1 MSPSA
6 RPGRWATTPCPAW
19 SGRSR
24 RSTASSRPP
33 TARRCSSTSPKQRP
47 WTRPSAVRRPSRS
60 RRAPDVAGNLRALR
74 RRIRSTQSTKKIFS
88 AQELIAGARIVRA
101 QARVEASKPYAREIT
116 RVLSALASSASL
128 DHPLLTERQDARR
141 AAVLVITSDRGFA
154 GSYNVNVL
162 RRTEELLS
170 LLRQEGKEPVLYV
183 VGRKG
188 ETYYSFRD
196 RPFEESFTGFSE
208 QPNYADAQQVG
219 RALIDA
225 FTAGEDD
232 VDGGPGEDDILGVDE
247 LHIVY
252 TEFRSLLAQVP
263 VAKRMAPLEV
273 EEVEEFDYEREDRAA
288 GRTGDSGVPTSYEFE
303 PSAEMLLDALLPK
316 YITTRIYAAMLEA
329 AASESASRRR
339 AMKSASDNAEELAKN
354 LSRQANQARQAE
366 ITQEISEIVGGAD
379 ALVSAGADD

>member
-1 MSPSA
+1 MA
-6 RPGRWATTPCPAW
+6 
-19 SGRSR
+19 
-24 RSTASSRPP
+24 AS
-33 TARRCSSTSPKQRP
+33 
-47 WTRPSAVRRPSRS
+47 
-60 RRAPDVAGNLRALR
+60 LRALR

-128 DHPLLTERQDARR
+128 DHPLLTERQNPRR

-162 RRTEELLS
+162 RRTEELLA

-188 ETYYSFRD
+188 ETYYSFRN
-196 RPFEESFTGFSE
+196 REMAQTFTGFSE
-208 QPNYADAQQVG
+208 QPGYEDAQRVG
-219 RALIDA
+219 SALIDV

-232 VDGGPGEDDILGVDE
+232 DREAGAGGSAGLDGVLGVDE

-263 VAKRMAPLEV
+263 VAKRMAPLEG
-273 EEVEEFDYEREDRAA
+273 EEVEEFDYEREDREH
-288 GRTGDSGVPTSYEFE
+288 GVTTGDSGVPTSYEFE
-303 PSAEMLLDALLPK
+303 PSAEGLLDALLPK
-316 YITTRIYAAMLEA
+316 YVTTRIYAAMLEA

>member
-1 MSPSA
+1 
-6 RPGRWATTPCPAW
+6 
-19 SGRSR
+19 
-24 RSTASSRPP
+24 
-33 TARRCSSTSPKQRP
+33 
-47 WTRPSAVRRPSRS
+47 
-60 RRAPDVAGNLRALR
+60 VAGSLRALR

-128 DHPLLTERQDARR
+128 DHPLLTERQNPKR

-196 RPFEESFTGFSE
+196 REMAQTFTGFSE
-208 QPNYADAQQVG
+208 QPHYENAQEVG
-219 RALIDA
+219 SVLIDV

-232 VDGGPGEDDILGVDE
+232 DEGGAGADGILGVDE

-273 EEVEEFDYEREDRAA
+273 EEVEEFDYEREDREKDPAH
-288 GRTGDSGVPTSYEFE
+288 GSDESSGVPTSYEFE
-303 PSAEMLLDALLPK
+303 PSAEGLLDALLPK
-316 YITTRIYAAMLEA
+316 YVTTRIYAAMLEA

-354 LSRQANQARQAE
+354 LARQANQARQAE
-366 ITQEISEIVGGAD
+366 ITQEISEIVGGSE
-379 ALVSAGADD
+379 ALVSSTTGD

>member
-1 MSPSA
+1 MA
-6 RPGRWATTPCPAW
+6 
-19 SGRSR
+19 
-24 RSTASSRPP
+24 AS
-33 TARRCSSTSPKQRP
+33 
-47 WTRPSAVRRPSRS
+47 
-60 RRAPDVAGNLRALR
+60 LRALR

-116 RVLSALASSASL
+116 RVLSALASSTSQ
-128 DHPLLTERQDARR
+128 DHPLLIERENPRR

-196 RPFEESFTGFSE
+196 RPMAQTFTGFSE
-208 QPNYADAQQVG
+208 QPGYVNAQEVG
-219 RALIDA
+219 SVLIDA

-232 VDGGPGEDDILGVDE
+232 EEGGAGADGILGVDE

-252 TEFRSLLAQVP
+252 TEFRSLLSQVP

-273 EEVEEFDYEREDRAA
+273 EEVEEFDYEREDSQQGRA
-288 GRTGDSGVPTSYEFE
+288 GDSELPAAYEFE
-303 PSAEMLLDALLPK
+303 PSADVLLDALLPK
-316 YITTRIYAAMLEA
+316 YVTTRIYAAMLEA

-339 AMKSASDNAEELAKN
+339 AMKSASDNAEELAKS

>member
-1 MSPSA
+1 MA
-6 RPGRWATTPCPAW
+6 
-19 SGRSR
+19 
-24 RSTASSRPP
+24 AS
-33 TARRCSSTSPKQRP
+33 
-47 WTRPSAVRRPSRS
+47 
-60 RRAPDVAGNLRALR
+60 LRALR

-128 DHPLLTERQDARR
+128 EHPLLNERTETQR
-141 AAVLVITSDRGFA
+141 AVVLVVTSDRGFA

-162 RRTEELLS
+162 RRTEELLGT
-170 LLRQEGKEPVLYV
+170 LRQQGKEPVLYV

-188 ETYYSFRD
+188 ETYYSFRE
-196 RPFEESFTGFSE
+196 RPVEQTFTGFSE
-208 QPNYADAQQVG
+208 QPRYSDAQDIG
-219 RALIDA
+219 RALIEVFA
-225 FTAGEDD
+225 
-232 VDGGPGEDDILGVDE
+232 PGEDADRSGAVDE
-247 LHIVY
+247 VHIVY
-252 TEFRSLLAQVP
+252 TEFVSLLSQVP
-263 VAKRMAPLEV
+263 TARRLAPIDTEELEEQAQEG
-273 EEVEEFDYEREDRAA
+273 EE
-288 GRTGDSGVPTSYEFE
+288 GTTGGDSGMTTSYEFE
-303 PSAEMLLDALLPK
+303 PSADALLDALLPK
-316 YITTRIYAAMLEA
+316 YLTTRVYAALLEA

>member
-1 MSPSA
+1 M
-6 RPGRWATTPCPAW
+6 
-19 SGRSR
+19 
-24 RSTASSRPP
+24 
-33 TARRCSSTSPKQRP
+33 
-47 WTRPSAVRRPSRS
+47 
-60 RRAPDVAGNLRALR
+60 AGNLRALR

-128 DHPLLTERQDARR
+128 DHPLLTERQNARR

-188 ETYYSFRD
+188 ETYYSFRNREMAD
-196 RPFEESFTGFSE
+196 TFTGFSE
-208 QPNYADAQQVG
+208 QPNYPDAQRVG
-219 RALIDA
+219 EALIAA

-232 VDGGPGEDDILGVDE
+232 DETGAGADGVLGVDE

-252 TEFRSLLAQVP
+252 TEFRSLLSQVP

-273 EEVEEFDYEREDRAA
+273 EEVEEFDYEREDREH
-288 GRTGDSGVPTSYEFE
+288 GVTGGDSGVPTSYEFE
-303 PSAEMLLDALLPK
+303 PSAEALLDALLPK
-316 YITTRIYAAMLEA
+316 YVTTRIFAAMLES

>member
-1 MSPSA
+1 MA
-6 RPGRWATTPCPAW
+6 
-19 SGRSR
+19 
-24 RSTASSRPP
+24 AS
-33 TARRCSSTSPKQRP
+33 
-47 WTRPSAVRRPSRS
+47 
-60 RRAPDVAGNLRALR
+60 LRALR

-101 QARVEASKPYAREIT
+101 QARVEASKPYSREIT
-116 RVLSALASSASL
+116 RVLSALAASTSL
-128 DHPLLTERQDARR
+128 DHPLLIERENPRR

-162 RRTEELLS
+162 RRTEELLA
-170 LLRQEGKEPVLYV
+170 LLRQEGKEPLLYV

-196 RPFEESFTGFSE
+196 RPMVQTFTGFSE
-208 QPNYADAQQVG
+208 QPGYENAQEVG
-219 RALIDA
+219 SVLIDA

-232 VDGGPGEDDILGVDE
+232 DETGGAGADGILGVDE

-273 EEVEEFDYEREDRAA
+273 EEVEEFDYEREDRENAAA
-288 GRTGDSGVPTSYEFE
+288 GSEGSGLPTAYEFE
-303 PSAEMLLDALLPK
+303 PSADTLLDALLPK
-316 YITTRIYAAMLEA
+316 YVTTRIYAAMLEA

>member
-1 MSPSA
+1 MA
-6 RPGRWATTPCPAW
+6 
-19 SGRSR
+19 
-24 RSTASSRPP
+24 AS
-33 TARRCSSTSPKQRP
+33 
-47 WTRPSAVRRPSRS
+47 
-60 RRAPDVAGNLRALR
+60 LRALR

-128 DHPLLTERQDARR
+128 DHPLLTERQNPRR

-188 ETYYSFRD
+188 ETYYSFRN
-196 RPFEESFTGFSE
+196 REMSETFTGFSE
-208 QPNYADAQQVG
+208 QPNYPDAQEVG
-219 RALIDA
+219 RVLIDA
-225 FTAGEDD
+225 FAAGEDD
-232 VDGGPGEDDILGVDE
+232 EEGGAGADEILGVDE

-252 TEFRSLLAQVP
+252 TEFRSLLSQVP

-273 EEVEEFDYEREDRAA
+273 EEVEEFDYEVEDRAA
-288 GRTGDSGVPTSYEFE
+288 GRTGDSGIPTSYEFE
-303 PSAEMLLDALLPK
+303 PSAEGLLDALLPK

-379 ALVSAGADD
+379 ALVSAGSGD

>member
-1 MSPSA
+1 MA
-6 RPGRWATTPCPAW
+6 
-19 SGRSR
+19 
-24 RSTASSRPP
+24 AS
-33 TARRCSSTSPKQRP
+33 
-47 WTRPSAVRRPSRS
+47 
-60 RRAPDVAGNLRALR
+60 LRALR

-128 DHPLLTERQDARR
+128 DHPLLTERQNPRR

-162 RRTEELLS
+162 RRTEELLA

-188 ETYYSFRD
+188 ETYYSLP
-196 RPFEESFTGFSE
+196 RPRHGGHVHRLLRAAELRPTPRRSG
-208 QPNYADAQQVG
+208 A
-219 RALIDA
+219 ALIDA

-232 VDGGPGEDDILGVDE
+232 DEGGAGADGIVGVDE

-252 TEFRSLLAQVP
+252 TEFRSLLSQVP

-273 EEVEEFDYEREDRAA
+273 EEVEEFDYEREDREA
-288 GRTGDSGVPTSYEFE
+288 GRRRRVRRPDLLRVRALGRGRCSTRCCRSTS
-303 PSAEMLLDALLPK
+303 PRGSSRRCSRRRP
-316 YITTRIYAAMLEA
+316 R
-329 AASESASRRR
+329 SRPSRRR

-379 ALVSAGADD
+379 ALVSANAGD

>member
-1 MSPSA
+1 V
-6 RPGRWATTPCPAW
+6 
-19 SGRSR
+19 
-24 RSTASSRPP
+24 AS
-33 TARRCSSTSPKQRP
+33 
-47 WTRPSAVRRPSRS
+47 
-60 RRAPDVAGNLRALR
+60 NLRALR
-74 RRIRSTQSTKKIFS
+74 RRIRSTKSTKKIFS

-128 DHPLLTERQDARR
+128 DHPLLTERQGARR
-141 AAVLVITSDRGFA
+141 AGVLVITSDRGFA

-188 ETYYSFRD
+188 ETYYSFRN
-196 RPFEESFTGFSE
+196 RPVAETFTGFSE
-208 QPNYADAQQVG
+208 QPNYPDAQRVG
-219 RALIDA
+219 EQLIAA

-232 VDGGPGEDDILGVDE
+232 DETGAGADGILGVDE

-273 EEVEEFDYEREDRAA
+273 EEVEEFDYEREDRDSGVTA
-288 GRTGDSGVPTSYEFE
+288 GTGDSGVPTSYEFE
-303 PSAEMLLDALLPK
+303 PSPDALLDALLPK
-316 YITTRIYAAMLEA
+316 YVTTRIFAAMLES

>member
-1 MSPSA
+1 MA
-6 RPGRWATTPCPAW
+6 
-19 SGRSR
+19 
-24 RSTASSRPP
+24 AS
-33 TARRCSSTSPKQRP
+33 
-47 WTRPSAVRRPSRS
+47 
-60 RRAPDVAGNLRALR
+60 LRALR

-128 DHPLLTERQDARR
+128 DHALLTERQNPRR

-162 RRTEELLS
+162 RRTEGLLS

-188 ETYYSFRD
+188 ETYYSFRN
-196 RPFEESFTGFSE
+196 REMSQTFTGFSE
-208 QPNYADAQQVG
+208 QPNYPDAQEVG
-219 RALIDA
+219 RVLIDA
-225 FTAGEDD
+225 FAAGEDAEEGGAGA
-232 VDGGPGEDDILGVDE
+232 DGILGVDE

-252 TEFRSLLAQVP
+252 TEFRSLLSQVP
-263 VAKRMAPLEV
+263 VAKRMAPLVVEWVAQFRDERDQPERPSEV
-273 EEVEEFDYEREDRAA
+273 
-288 GRTGDSGVPTSYEFE
+288 PPSYEFE
-303 PSAEMLLDALLPK
+303 PSAEALLDALLPK
-316 YITTRIYAAMLEA
+316 YVTTRIYAAMLEA
-329 AASESASRRR
+329 AASASASRRR

-379 ALVSAGADD
+379 ALVSANADD

>member
-1 MSPSA
+1 MA
-6 RPGRWATTPCPAW
+6 
-19 SGRSR
+19 
-24 RSTASSRPP
+24 AS
-33 TARRCSSTSPKQRP
+33 
-47 WTRPSAVRRPSRS
+47 
-60 RRAPDVAGNLRALR
+60 LRALR

-128 DHPLLTERQDARR
+128 DHPLLTERQNPER

-162 RRTEELLS
+162 RRTEELLA
-170 LLRQEGKEPVLYV
+170 LLRQEGKQPVLYV

-196 RPFEESFTGFSE
+196 REMAETFTGFSE
-208 QPNYADAQQVG
+208 QPGYADAQRVG
-219 RALIDA
+219 EALIA
-225 FTAGEDD
+225 TFTAGMDD
-232 VDGGPGEDDILGVDE
+232 DETGAGADGVLGVDE

-273 EEVEEFDYEREDRAA
+273 EEVEEFDYEREDRESGA
-288 GRTGDSGVPTSYEFE
+288 GAGTGDSGVPTSYEFE
-303 PSAEMLLDALLPK
+303 PSPDALLDALLPK
-316 YITTRIYAAMLEA
+316 YVTTRIFAAMLES

>member
-1 MSPSA
+1 M
-6 RPGRWATTPCPAW
+6 
-19 SGRSR
+19 
-24 RSTASSRPP
+24 
-33 TARRCSSTSPKQRP
+33 
-47 WTRPSAVRRPSRS
+47 
-60 RRAPDVAGNLRALR
+60 AGSLRALR

-128 DHPLLTERQDARR
+128 DHPLLTERQNPRR

-162 RRTEELLS
+162 RRTEELLA

-188 ETYYSFRD
+188 ETYYSFRHREMAD
-196 RPFEESFTGFSE
+196 TFTGFSE
-208 QPNYADAQQVG
+208 QPKYTDAQRVG
-219 RALIDA
+219 QELIAA

-232 VDGGPGEDDILGVDE
+232 DETGAGADGVPGVDE

-273 EEVEEFDYEREDRAA
+273 EEVEEFDYEREDRESGMTA
-288 GRTGDSGVPTSYEFE
+288 GTGDSGVPTSYEFE
-303 PSAEMLLDALLPK
+303 PSPDALLDALLPK
-316 YITTRIYAAMLEA
+316 YVTTRIFAAMLES

-366 ITQEISEIVGGAD
+366 ITQEIS
-379 ALVSAGADD
+379 

>member
-1 MSPSA
+1 VA
-6 RPGRWATTPCPAW
+6 
-19 SGRSR
+19 
-24 RSTASSRPP
+24 AS
-33 TARRCSSTSPKQRP
+33 
-47 WTRPSAVRRPSRS
+47 
-60 RRAPDVAGNLRALR
+60 LRALR

-116 RVLSALASSASL
+116 RVLSALAASASL
-128 DHPLLTERQDARR
+128 DHPLLTERENPRR

-162 RRTEELLS
+162 RRTEELLA

-188 ETYYSFRD
+188 ETYYSFRQREMED
-196 RPFEESFTGFSE
+196 SFTGFSE
-208 QPNYADAQQVG
+208 QPRYENAQEVG
-219 RALIDA
+219 EALIDA
-225 FTAGEDD
+225 FSAGEDD
-232 VDGGPGEDDILGVDE
+232 AEGNADGVVGVDE

-252 TEFRSLLAQVP
+252 TEFRSLLSQVP
-263 VAKRMAPLEV
+263 VAKRMAPLVV
-273 EEVEEFDYEREDRAA
+273 EEVEEFDYEREDREA
-288 GRTGDSGVPTSYEFE
+288 GRASDTGVPTSYEFE
-303 PSAEMLLDALLPK
+303 PSAEALLDALLPK
-316 YITTRIYAAMLEA
+316 YVTTRIFAAMLEA

-354 LSRQANQARQAE
+354 LSRLANQARQAE

-379 ALVSAGADD
+379 ALVAANADY

>member
-1 MSPSA
+1 MA
-6 RPGRWATTPCPAW
+6 
-19 SGRSR
+19 
-24 RSTASSRPP
+24 AS
-33 TARRCSSTSPKQRP
+33 
-47 WTRPSAVRRPSRS
+47 
-60 RRAPDVAGNLRALR
+60 LRALR

-128 DHPLLTERQDARR
+128 DHPLLTERQNPRR

-196 RPFEESFTGFSE
+196 REMADTFTGFSE
-208 QPNYADAQQVG
+208 QPNYTDAQEVG
-219 RALIDA
+219 RVLIDA

-232 VDGGPGEDDILGVDE
+232 DETGSGDDGIPGVDE

-252 TEFRSLLAQVP
+252 TEFRSLLSQVP
-263 VAKRMAPLEV
+263 VARRMAPLEV
-273 EEVEEFDYEREDRAA
+273 EEVQEFDYEREDREA
-288 GRTGDSGVPTSYEFE
+288 GRENSTGVPTSYEFE
-303 PSAEMLLDALLPK
+303 PSPDALLDALLPK

-379 ALVSAGADD
+379 ALVSANAAD

>member
-1 MSPSA
+1 M
-6 RPGRWATTPCPAW
+6 
-19 SGRSR
+19 
-24 RSTASSRPP
+24 
-33 TARRCSSTSPKQRP
+33 
-47 WTRPSAVRRPSRS
+47 
-60 RRAPDVAGNLRALR
+60 AGNLRALR
-74 RRIRSTQSTKKIFS
+74 RRIRSTRSTKKIFS

-101 QARVEASKPYAREIT
+101 QNRVEASKPYAREIT

-128 DHPLLTERQDARR
+128 DHPLLTERENPRR

-162 RRTEELLS
+162 RRTEELLA

-188 ETYYSFRD
+188 ETYYRFRD
-196 RPFEESFTGFSE
+196 REMEQTFTGFSE
-208 QPNYADAQQVG
+208 QPGYTDAQEVG
-219 RALIDA
+219 RVLIDV

-232 VDGGPGEDDILGVDE
+232 DEQGGAGEDGLLGVDE

-252 TEFRSLLAQVP
+252 TEFRSLLSQVP

-273 EEVEEFDYEREDRAA
+273 EEVEEFDYEREARESGTASE
-288 GRTGDSGVPTSYEFE
+288 SGVPTSYEFE
-303 PSAEMLLDALLPK
+303 PSAEGLLDALLPK
-316 YITTRIYAAMLEA
+316 YVTTRIYAAMLEA

-354 LSRQANQARQAE
+354 LSRQANQIRQAE

-379 ALVSAGADD
+379 ALVSSGAND

>member
-1 MSPSA
+1 
-6 RPGRWATTPCPAW
+6 
-19 SGRSR
+19 
-24 RSTASSRPP
+24 
-33 TARRCSSTSPKQRP
+33 
-47 WTRPSAVRRPSRS
+47 
-60 RRAPDVAGNLRALR
+60 
-74 RRIRSTQSTKKIFS
+74 
-88 AQELIAGARIVRA
+88 
-101 QARVEASKPYAREIT
+101 
-116 RVLSALASSASL
+116 
-128 DHPLLTERQDARR
+128 
-141 AAVLVITSDRGFA
+141 VLVITSDRGFA

-196 RPFEESFTGFSE
+196 RPMEQTFTGFSE
-208 QPNYADAQQVG
+208 QPGYADAQGVG
-219 RALIDA
+219 GALIEA
-225 FTAGEDD
+225 FTAGEGDHEGRAD
-232 VDGGPGEDDILGVDE
+232 AGRGVDE

-273 EEVEEFDYEREDRAA
+273 EEVEEFDYEREDREA

-303 PSAEMLLDALLPK
+303 PSAEALLDALLPK
-316 YITTRIYAAMLEA
+316 YVTTRIYAAMLEA

-366 ITQEISEIVGGAD
+366 ITQEISEIVGGAN

>member
-1 MSPSA
+1 M
-6 RPGRWATTPCPAW
+6 
-19 SGRSR
+19 
-24 RSTASSRPP
+24 
-33 TARRCSSTSPKQRP
+33 
-47 WTRPSAVRRPSRS
+47 
-60 RRAPDVAGNLRALR
+60 AGSLRALR

-116 RVLSALASSASL
+116 RVLSALAGSASL
-128 DHPLLTERQDARR
+128 DHPLLTERENPRR
-141 AAVLVITSDRGFA
+141 VAVLVITSDRGFA

-162 RRTEELLS
+162 RRTEELLA
-170 LLRQEGKEPVLYV
+170 LLRNEGKEPLLYV

-188 ETYYSFRD
+188 ETYYRFRD
-196 RPFEESFTGFSE
+196 RAMEETWTGFSE
-208 QPNYADAQQVG
+208 QPGYENAQEIG
-219 RALIDA
+219 RTLIAA

-232 VDGGPGEDDILGVDE
+232 DETGGGADDVLGVDE

-252 TEFRSLLAQVP
+252 TEFRSLLSQVP
-263 VAKRMAPLEV
+263 VANRMAPLVV
-273 EEVEEFDYEREDRAA
+273 EEVDELRDDRDAQVEESRSSDITPA
-288 GRTGDSGVPTSYEFE
+288 YEFE
-303 PSAEMLLDALLPK
+303 PSAEQLLDALLPK
-316 YITTRIYAAMLEA
+316 YVTTRIYAALLEA

-379 ALVSAGADD
+379 ALVSANADD

>member
-1 MSPSA
+1 MA
-6 RPGRWATTPCPAW
+6 
-19 SGRSR
+19 
-24 RSTASSRPP
+24 AS
-33 TARRCSSTSPKQRP
+33 
-47 WTRPSAVRRPSRS
+47 
-60 RRAPDVAGNLRALR
+60 LRALR

-128 DHPLLTERQDARR
+128 DHPLLTERQNPRR
-141 AAVLVITSDRGFA
+141 AAVPVITSDRGFA

-162 RRTEELLS
+162 RRTEELLA
-170 LLRQEGKEPVLYV
+170 LLRQEGKEPLLYV

-196 RPFEESFTGFSE
+196 RAMAQTFTGFSE
-208 QPNYADAQQVG
+208 QPGYVNAQEVG
-219 RALIDA
+219 SVLIDA

-232 VDGGPGEDDILGVDE
+232 DQEGAAGPDGILGVDE

-252 TEFRSLLAQVP
+252 TEFRSLLSQVP
-263 VAKRMAPLEV
+263 VAKRLAPLEV
-273 EEVEEFDYEREDRAA
+273 EEVQEFDYEREDREA
-288 GRTGDSGVPTSYEFE
+288 GRTGESGIPTSYEFE
-303 PSAEMLLDALLPK
+303 PSAEALLDALLPK
-316 YITTRIYAAMLEA
+316 YVTTRIYAAMLEA

>member
-1 MSPSA
+1 VA
-6 RPGRWATTPCPAW
+6 
-19 SGRSR
+19 
-24 RSTASSRPP
+24 AS
-33 TARRCSSTSPKQRP
+33 
-47 WTRPSAVRRPSRS
+47 
-60 RRAPDVAGNLRALR
+60 LRALR

-128 DHPLLTERQDARR
+128 DHPLLTERQNPKR

-162 RRTEELLS
+162 RRTEELLA
-170 LLRQEGKEPVLYV
+170 LLRQEGKDPVLYV

-196 RPFEESFTGFSE
+196 REMAATFTGFSE
-208 QPNYADAQQVG
+208 QPRYEDAQEVG
-219 RALIDA
+219 SALIDV

-232 VDGGPGEDDILGVDE
+232 DEQGGAGADNILGVDE
-247 LHIVY
+247 LHIVF
-252 TEFRSLLAQVP
+252 TEFRSLLSQVP

-273 EEVEEFDYEREDRAA
+273 EEVEEFDYEREDREHGAT
-288 GRTGDSGVPTSYEFE
+288 GGDSGVPTSYEFE
-303 PSAEMLLDALLPK
+303 PSAEGLLDALLPK
-316 YITTRIYAAMLEA
+316 YVTTRIYAAMLEA

-366 ITQEISEIVGGAD
+366 ITQEISEIVGGSD
-379 ALVSAGADD
+379 ALASVGSGD

>member
-1 MSPSA
+1 MA
-6 RPGRWATTPCPAW
+6 
-19 SGRSR
+19 
-24 RSTASSRPP
+24 AS
-33 TARRCSSTSPKQRP
+33 
-47 WTRPSAVRRPSRS
+47 
-60 RRAPDVAGNLRALR
+60 LRALR

-128 DHPLLTERQDARR
+128 DHPLLTEHENPKR
-141 AAVLVITSDRGFA
+141 AGVLVITSDRGFA

-162 RRTEELLS
+162 RRTEELLG
-170 LLRQEGKEPVLYV
+170 LIRKEGKEPVLFV

-196 RPFEESFTGFSE
+196 REMAQTFTGFSE
-208 QPNYADAQQVG
+208 QPSYPDAQEVG
-219 RALIDA
+219 SALIEA

-232 VDGGPGEDDILGVDE
+232 DEGAGADGVLGVDE
-247 LHIVY
+247 LHIVF
-252 TEFRSLLAQVP
+252 TEFRSLLQQVP
-263 VAKRMAPLEV
+263 VAKRMVPLAV
-273 EEVEEFDYEREDRAA
+273 EEVEEFDYEREDRES
-288 GRTGDSGVPTSYEFE
+288 GESTSDSGVPTSYEFE
-303 PSAEMLLDALLPK
+303 PSAEGLLDALLPK
-316 YITTRIYAAMLEA
+316 YITTRIYAAMLES

-379 ALVSAGADD
+379 ALVSAGAGD

>member
-1 MSPSA
+1 MA
-6 RPGRWATTPCPAW
+6 
-19 SGRSR
+19 
-24 RSTASSRPP
+24 AS
-33 TARRCSSTSPKQRP
+33 
-47 WTRPSAVRRPSRS
+47 
-60 RRAPDVAGNLRALR
+60 LRALR

-88 AQELIAGARIVRA
+88 AQELIAGARIVKA

-128 DHPLLTERQDARR
+128 DHPLLTERQNPKR
-141 AAVLVITSDRGFA
+141 AGVLVITSDRGFA

-188 ETYYSFRD
+188 ETYYSFRH
-196 RPFEESFTGFSE
+196 REMEETFTGFSE
-208 QPNYADAQQVG
+208 QPKYVDAQDVG
-219 RALIDA
+219 SVLIDA

-232 VDGGPGEDDILGVDE
+232 EEAGAGADGVLGVDE

-252 TEFRSLLAQVP
+252 TEFRSLLSQVP

-273 EEVEEFDYEREDRAA
+273 EEVEEFDYEREDREHGSAN
-288 GRTGDSGVPTSYEFE
+288 TDSGVPTSYEFE
-303 PSAEMLLDALLPK
+303 PSAEGLLDALLPK
-316 YITTRIYAAMLEA
+316 YVTTRIYAAMLEA

-379 ALVSAGADD
+379 ALASAGAND

>member
-1 MSPSA
+1 V
-6 RPGRWATTPCPAW
+6 
-19 SGRSR
+19 
-24 RSTASSRPP
+24 AS
-33 TARRCSSTSPKQRP
+33 
-47 WTRPSAVRRPSRS
+47 
-60 RRAPDVAGNLRALR
+60 NLRALR
-74 RRIRSTQSTKKIFS
+74 RRIRSTKSTKKIFS

-116 RVLSALASSASL
+116 RVLSALAGSASL
-128 DHPLLTERQDARR
+128 DHPLLTERQGARR

-170 LLRQEGKEPVLYV
+170 VLRQEGKEPVLYV

-188 ETYYSFRD
+188 ETYYSFRN
-196 RPFEESFTGFSE
+196 RPVAETFTGFSE
-208 QPNYADAQQVG
+208 QPNYPDAQRVG
-219 RALIDA
+219 ERLITD
-225 FTAGEDD
+225 FTAGEDAAGDD
-232 VDGGPGEDDILGVDE
+232 VVGVDE

-252 TEFRSLLAQVP
+252 TEFRSLLAQIP
-263 VAKRMAPLEV
+263 VAKRMAPMEI
-273 EEVEEFDYEREDRAA
+273 EEVEEFDYEREDREA
-288 GRTGDSGVPTSYEFE
+288 GRTGDSGVPASYEFE
-303 PSAEMLLDALLPK
+303 PSPDALLDALLPK
-316 YITTRIYAAMLEA
+316 YVTTRIFAAMLES

>member
-1 MSPSA
+1 M
-6 RPGRWATTPCPAW
+6 
-19 SGRSR
+19 
-24 RSTASSRPP
+24 
-33 TARRCSSTSPKQRP
+33 
-47 WTRPSAVRRPSRS
+47 
-60 RRAPDVAGNLRALR
+60 AGSLRALR

-101 QARVEASKPYAREIT
+101 QNRVEASKPYAREIT
-116 RVLSALASSASL
+116 RVLSALAGSASL
-128 DHPLLTERQDARR
+128 DHPLLTERTDARR
-141 AAVLVITSDRGFA
+141 VAVLVITSDRGFA

-170 LLRQEGKEPVLYV
+170 LLRQEGKEPLLYV

-196 RPFEESFTGFSE
+196 RPMVQTFTGFSE
-208 QPNYADAQQVG
+208 QPGYADAQEVG
-219 RALIDA
+219 GVLIEA

-232 VDGGPGEDDILGVDE
+232 DETGGAGADGILGVDE

-273 EEVEEFDYEREDRAA
+273 EEVEEFDYEREDAEA
-288 GRTGDSGVPTSYEFE
+288 GRTGDSELPTAYEFE
-303 PSAEMLLDALLPK
+303 PSADTLLDALLPK
-316 YITTRIYAAMLEA
+316 YVTTRIYAAMLEA

>member
-1 MSPSA
+1 MA
-6 RPGRWATTPCPAW
+6 
-19 SGRSR
+19 
-24 RSTASSRPP
+24 AS
-33 TARRCSSTSPKQRP
+33 
-47 WTRPSAVRRPSRS
+47 
-60 RRAPDVAGNLRALR
+60 LRALR

-128 DHPLLTERQDARR
+128 DHPLLTERQNPQR

-170 LLRQEGKEPVLYV
+170 LLRKEGKEPVLYV

-196 RPFEESFTGFSE
+196 REMAETFTGFSE
-208 QPNYADAQQVG
+208 QPHYEDAREVG
-219 RALIDA
+219 SALIDV

-232 VDGGPGEDDILGVDE
+232 QEGGAGADGVLGVDE

-273 EEVEEFDYEREDRAA
+273 EEVEEFDYEAEDRAA
-288 GRTGDSGVPTSYEFE
+288 GLTGDSGVPTSYEFE
-303 PSAEMLLDALLPK
+303 PSAEGLLDALLPK

-366 ITQEISEIVGGAD
+366 ITQEISEIVGGSE
-379 ALVSAGADD
+379 ALVSAGSAD

>member
-1 MSPSA
+1 MA
-6 RPGRWATTPCPAW
+6 
-19 SGRSR
+19 
-24 RSTASSRPP
+24 AS
-33 TARRCSSTSPKQRP
+33 
-47 WTRPSAVRRPSRS
+47 
-60 RRAPDVAGNLRALR
+60 LRALR

-101 QARVEASKPYAREIT
+101 QARVEASKPYSREIT

-128 DHPLLTERQDARR
+128 DHPLLTERENPRR

-162 RRTEELLS
+162 RRTEELLA
-170 LLRQEGKEPVLYV
+170 LLRQEGKEPLLYV

-188 ETYYSFRD
+188 ETYYSFRNRD
-196 RPFEESFTGFSE
+196 MVQTFTGFSE
-208 QPNYADAQQVG
+208 QPGYENAQEVGQV
-219 RALIDA
+219 LIDA
-225 FTAGEDD
+225 FTAGQDD
-232 VDGGPGEDDILGVDE
+232 DEGGAGADGILGVDE

-252 TEFRSLLAQVP
+252 TEFRSLLSQVP

-273 EEVEEFDYEREDRAA
+273 EEVEEFDYEREARET
-288 GRTGDSGVPTSYEFE
+288 GQTGDTGVPTSYEFE
-303 PSAEMLLDALLPK
+303 PSAESLLDALLPK
-316 YITTRIYAAMLEA
+316 YVTTRIYAAMLEA

-379 ALVSAGADD
+379 ALVSAGSDD